1 MEQRVHESHAEAYF
15 PDPDSVV
22 YRKVALWETAIANLV
37 PHLKSLLFR
46 LRLLATFIVVGL
58 LVEFC
63 IGFIFNDRLI
73 SGNVAEELTLTDQAL
88 RGVGAFAMVFG
99 IMFVVLGLHVA
110 FKPSVE
116 LAYRV
121 AAGLIALVIGIGMF
135 LVASAI
141 GHSVFGGLF
150 DKLWGGVGSVVVLD
164 PSQASSVN
172 SPLSSMPFGLR
183 LVGSSAL
190 FLGVAF
196 FVALCEV
203 AWLRI
208 CDRVAVCREL
218 LAEANFGISKF
229 AEAKAANE
237 QAIQAKQELN
247 QTLDHSFTQNFILG
261 KVMEMVQEWRS
272 VIEGFRPKPVNIA
285 KLGQEEYQ
293 NQRKTAA
300 KIDAAISRADANPQD
315 THEMKELIERLMGNT
330 VSKSTD
336 QPSTPSA

>member
-1 MEQRVHESHAEAYF
+1 M
-15 PDPDSVV
+15 
-22 YRKVALWETAIANLV
+22 
-37 PHLKSLLFR
+37 
-46 LRLLATFIVVGL
+46 
-58 LVEFC
+58 
-63 IGFIFNDRLI
+63 
-73 SGNVAEELTLTDQAL
+73 
-88 RGVGAFAMVFG
+88 
-99 IMFVVLGLHVA
+99 
-110 FKPSVE
+110 
-116 LAYRV
+116 
-121 AAGLIALVIGIGMF
+121 
-135 LVASAI
+135 
-141 GHSVFGGLF
+141 
-150 DKLWGGVGSVVVLD
+150 
-164 PSQASSVN
+164 
-172 SPLSSMPFGLR
+172 
-183 LVGSSAL
+183 